1 MLGFSLQKLFVLAV
15 IIAIVWYGFK
25 FLGRVQAHR
34 KAEEKAQRKMQR
46 RRERWSFGRD
56 PDLDMGA
63 EDMIA
68 CRVCGAYV
76 PARGARSCGRAD
88 CPY

>member
-1 MLGFSLQKLFVLAV
+1 
-15 IIAIVWYGFK
+15 
-25 FLGRVQAHR
+25 
-34 KAEEKAQRKMQR
+34 
-46 RRERWSFGRD
+46 
-56 PDLDMGA
+56 MGA